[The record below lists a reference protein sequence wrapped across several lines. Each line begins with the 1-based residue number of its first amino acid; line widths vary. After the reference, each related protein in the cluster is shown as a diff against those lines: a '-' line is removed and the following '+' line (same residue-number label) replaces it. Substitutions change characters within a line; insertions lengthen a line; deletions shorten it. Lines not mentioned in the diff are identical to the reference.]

1 MESLK
6 ASRAVVAALFAGGL
20 LAVAGTALAAGGKGP
35 AKATIL
41 ATGSE
46 SMRPNAY
53 YTNTF
58 QFQAGTVPIRSG
70 GTVTLRN
77 TTRDA
82 HTLSLV
88 KQSQVPRTLKQMENC
103 KACGEIARHQHR
115 RAAHGSAPDS
125 AGGRRRARV
134 RLTRRLDHPSPEGS
148 RRSGEV
154 QGHRSPWDH
163 PELRLHHPS
172 VDVGTLPGE
181 VAPPT
186 GMDAAPQWVA
196 P

>member
-103 KACGEIARHQHR
+103 KACGEIAKS
-115 RAAHGSAPDS
+115 HGIN
-125 AGGRRRARV
+125 
-134 RLTRRLDHPSPEGS
+134 TEGPPT
-148 RRSGEV
+148 G
-154 QGHRSPWDH
+154 P
-163 PELRLHHPS
+163 PPILL
-172 VDVGTLPGE
+172 VDVGAPGFDSPGDSIILPPKGRGGP
-181 VAPPT
+181 VKFKVTAHPGTILSFVCIIHPWMS
-186 GMDAAPQWVA
+186 GRFLVR
-196 P
+196 

>member
-6 ASRAVVAALFAGGL
+6 APRTVVAALFGAAL
-20 LAVAGTALAAGGKGP
+20 LTVAGSALAASGKGP

-53 YTNTF
+53 YRNTF
-58 QFQAGTVPIRSG
+58 RFQAGTVPIRSG
-70 GTVTLRN
+70 ATVTLLN

-103 KACGEIARHQHR
+103 KACGEIAKS
-115 RAAHGSAPDS
+115 HGINTEGPPT
-125 AGGRRRARV
+125 GPPPI
-134 RLTRRLDHPSPEGS
+134 RL
-148 RRSGEV
+148 
-154 QGHRSPWDH
+154 
-163 PELRLHHPS
+163 
-172 VDVGTLPGE
+172 VDVGAPGFDSPGDSIILPPKGRGGP
-181 VAPPT
+181 VTFKVSAHAGTILSFICIIHPWMS
-186 GMDAAPQWVA
+186 GRFLVR
-196 P
+196 